1 MKGRQLENAA
11 ALGLSPDAQASQAD
25 LATAVLEQGQAAVR
39 LGPHSALLREGDE
52 GGGEGAV
59 CRMDIPPAI
68 SACLFTILIFCPLWY
83 FFCIHLDLLKYS
95 IKMLT

>member
-11 ALGLSPDAQASQAD
+11 ALGLSPDARASQAD
-25 LATAVLEQGQAAVR
+25 LATAALEQGQAAVR

-59 CRMDIPPAI
+59 MSGRQWAQPQWAHRHFVQEEG
-68 SACLFTILIFCPLWY
+68 LV
-83 FFCIHLDLLKYS
+83 YS
-95 IKMLT
+95 VWLN